1 MGSSSETAGHSHR
14 NQIAGNLQV
23 LFHDVL
29 LKELLKRLVQFR
41 FDQRRRGR
49 QTLVHI
55 IELPE
60 RLQL

>member
-1 MGSSSETAGHSHR
+1 
-14 NQIAGNLQV
+14 
-23 LFHDVL
+23 
-29 LKELLKRLVQFR
+29 LKRLVQFR